1 MEHAVVRIF
10 DVFEHAEEARAALLA
25 DGFDPAEISFSIA
38 NDEAGPVEGNFTV
51 GNLPVESD
59 RHTYDRNYAKPNQT
73 AQCLFTVAASDAVQA
88 GRADAI
94 LARFGARAIGDPA
107 SRRSGP

>member
-10 DVFEHAEEARAALLA
+10 DVFERAQKARDTLLA
-25 DGFDPAEISFSIA
+25 EGFAAAELILSIA

-59 RHTYDRNYAKPNQT
+59 RHTYERNYARTNQT

-88 GRADAI
+88 ARADA
-94 LARFGARAIGDPA
+94 ARFGGRAIGDPA
-107 SRRSGP
+107 SRLSGP